1 MFESIVTEPTFDAL
15 RAVHEASL
23 RLSQRERL
31 EYIRETAAF
40 PVTTDEFAARLLA
53 EIEQAEGREL
63 ADLTK
68 SETDRYI
75 IQMSEL
81 IHKRISEEFP
91 LDPEHG
97 KKVLAEMRAA
107 YDERYAARR

>member
-1 MFESIVTEPTFDAL
+1 MFEIIMTAPTFDAL

-40 PVTTDEFAARLLA
+40 PVTKDELAAWLLS

-75 IQMSEL
+75 TRMSDM
-81 IHKRISEEFP
+81 ISSRISEEFP
-91 LDPEHG
+91 LDPKRG
-97 KKVLAEMRAA
+97 KEVLAEMRAA